1 MNKIKKELEQLEE
14 AKIMIETETF
24 QKFFVKPI
32 KKLMDDKAIQ
42 FFAEDLKENW
52 RTGGQVEGLNEF
64 LNILKEINTDYKNKK
79 FEFENLPEVKKRP

>member
-1 MNKIKKELEQLEE
+1 MNKLKKELEQLEE

-24 QKFFVKPI
+24 QKFFVRPI
-32 KKLMDDKAIQ
+32 KKKMDDKAIQ

-64 LNILKEINTDYKNKK
+64 LNILKTINTDYKNKK
-79 FEFENLPEVKKRP
+79 FELENSPEVKKS

>member
-79 FEFENLPEVKKRP
+79 FEFENLPKVKRP